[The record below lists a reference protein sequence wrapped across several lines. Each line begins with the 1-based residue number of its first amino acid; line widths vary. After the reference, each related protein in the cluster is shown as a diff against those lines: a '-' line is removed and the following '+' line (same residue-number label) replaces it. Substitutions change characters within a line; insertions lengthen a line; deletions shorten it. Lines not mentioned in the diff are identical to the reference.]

1 MPTRPA
7 GPARRAGHR
16 APLRS
21 ARPGREDTYV
31 LAVDLGTGGPKVAV
45 LVGHRPHRG
54 PRLRGGGHR
63 PDRRRRRRAV
73 APGLVGRHRRRS
85 ARRALADS
93 GVAPERVVGVG
104 CTSQWSGTVAVDD
117 AGEAIGPAII
127 WMDSRGARAVRETV
141 RGALNVQ
148 GYSASK
154 LARWVRRTG
163 GIPSLS
169 GKDPVGHIHFL
180 REQRPDVYA
189 ATAVFLEPVDYLN
202 LRLTGLARASHDSIT
217 LHWVTDNRDIDGD
230 RLRRRPDR
238 AGRAR
243 AAHAARPGADRQ
255 RARGAGRRPRPRSSG
270 CWPGTPVVAGTGDL
284 HSAAVGSGAVADF
297 DGHLYIGTSSWIS
310 CHVPFKKTDA
320 LTNIAS
326 IPSGIPGRY
335 LVADEHETGGA
346 CLTWLRDNL
355 LFPGDAL
362 GDGAGAPDGFFAHA
376 QRHGGRRSRPAPHG
390 VLFTPWLNGER
401 SPVDDHTIRGGF
413 HNISLSSTRADMV
426 RAVFEGVALNSA
438 WLLGAVEKFC
448 KRRFDSLAFVGGG
461 ANSDLWSQIHADAT
475 GRTIRQIADPVLANV
490 RGAGLLTLLALG
502 HIDGGRHPRHGRGEG
517 HLRARPGRGRGLR
530 GAAQGVRQPLREDEG
545 DPQAAERPP
554 AAPKGVVAAGRRTQ
568 RSRLRSAPSHAARDA
583 ATSGSAPAPDEPFVT
598 TRASEV
604 GHVPAEPGAQ
614 VDVGIGRDV
623 DVQVLGRGALR

>member
-7 GPARRAGHR
+7 GLRAAPATE
-16 APLRS
+16 LRS
-21 ARPGREDTYV
+21 VTRVGREDTYV
-31 LAVDLGTGGPKVAV
+31 LAVDLGTGGPKAAV
-45 LVGHRPHRG
+45 LAATGRIAAHSFEAVGVD
-54 PRLRGGGHR
+54 LTDDGGAEQS
-63 PDRRRRRRAV
+63 PQAWWDAIV
-73 APGLVGRHRRRS
+73 SS

-93 GVAPERVVGVG
+93 GVAPERIVGVG
-104 CTSQWSGTVAVDD
+104 CTSQWSGTVPVDD
-117 AGEAIGPAII
+117 AGEPIGPAII

-141 RGALNVQ
+141 RGTLNVQ

-180 REQRPDVYA
+180 RERRPDVYA

-217 LHWVTDNRDIDGD
+217 VHWVTDNRDIGAVAYDDALVDLAGLE
-230 RLRRRPDR
+230 RNTLPELVPTGSVLGGLAPD
-238 AGRAR
+238 
-243 AAHAARPGADRQ
+243 AAAELGLY
-255 RARGAGRRPRPRSSG
+255 
-270 CWPGTPVVAGTGDL
+270 PGTPVVAGTGDL

-297 DGHLYIGTSSWIS
+297 DAHLYIGTSSWIS

-335 LVADEHETGGA
+335 LLADEHETGGA
-346 CLTWLRDNL
+346 CLTWLRDNM
-355 LFPGDAL
+355 LFPRDAL
-362 GDGAGAPDGFFAHA
+362 ATEGVPDGFFGTLNDMAA
-376 QRHGGRRSRPAPHG
+376 SVPAGAHG

-448 KRRFDSLAFVGGG
+448 KRRLDPLAFVGGG
-461 ANSDLWSQIHADAT
+461 ANSDLWSQMHADAT
-475 GRTIRQIADPVLANV
+475 GRNIRQIADPVLANV
-490 RGAGLLTLLALG
+490 RGAGLLTLMALG
-502 HIDGGRHPRHGRGEG
+502 HMTLADI
-517 HLRARPGRGRGLR
+517 PGTVEVK
-530 GAAQGVRQPLREDEG
+530 ATYAP
-545 DPQAAERPP
+545 DPESAELY
-554 AAPKGVVAAGRRTQ
+554 AGRLKEFVNLYEKTKAIHK
-568 RSRLRSAPSHAARDA
+568 RLNGRRLHQ
-583 ATSGSAPAPDEPFVT
+583 GSPT
-598 TRASEV
+598 
-604 GHVPAEPGAQ
+604 G
-614 VDVGIGRDV
+614 
-623 DVQVLGRGALR
+623 

>member
-1 MPTRPA
+1 MPTAPA
-7 GPARRAGHR
+7 GKPAVPATEV
-16 APLRS
+16 
-21 ARPGREDTYV
+21 RPIQPAGREDTYV

-45 LVGHRPHRG
+45 LSATGRIAAHSFQAVG
-54 PRLRGGGHR
+54 LELTDDGGAEQS
-63 PDRRRRRRAV
+63 PLAWWDAIV
-73 APGLVGRHRRRS
+73 SS

-93 GVAPERVVGVG
+93 GVAPERIVGVG
-104 CTSQWSGTVAVDD
+104 CTSQWSGTVPVDD
-117 AGEAIGPAII
+117 AGDPIGPAII
-127 WMDSRGARAVRETV
+127 WMDSRGARAVRGTV
-141 RGALNVQ
+141 RGTLNVQ

-154 LARWVRRTG
+154 LARWVRRSG

-180 REQRPDVYA
+180 RERRPDVYA

-217 LHWVTDNRDIDGD
+217 VHWVTDNRDIGAVSYDDALVELAGLE
-230 RLRRRPDR
+230 RSTLPELVPTGSVLGGLAPGPATELGLR
-238 AGRAR
+238 
-243 AAHAARPGADRQ
+243 
-255 RARGAGRRPRPRSSG
+255 
-270 CWPGTPVVAGTGDL
+270 PGTPVVAGTGDL

-297 DGHLYIGTSSWIS
+297 DAHLYIGTSSWIS

-346 CLTWLRDNL
+346 CLTWLRDNM
-355 LFPGDAL
+355 LFPRDAL
-362 GDGAGAPDGFFAHA
+362 AAAGAPEGFFGTLNDLAA
-376 QRHGGRRSRPAPHG
+376 SVPAGAHG

-448 KRRFDSLAFVGGG
+448 KRRLDSLAFVGGG
-461 ANSDLWSQIHADAT
+461 ANSDLWSQMHADAT

-502 HIDGGRHPRHGRGEG
+502 HMTLADI
-517 HLRARPGRGRGLR
+517 PGTVEVK
-530 GAAQGVRQPLREDEG
+530 ATYTP
-545 DPQAAERPP
+545 DPALAELY
-554 AAPKGVVAAGRRTQ
+554 AGRLKEFVHLYEKTKAIHK
-568 RSRLRSAPSHAARDA
+568 RLN
-583 ATSGSAPAPDEPFVT
+583 
-598 TRASEV
+598 
-604 GHVPAEPGAQ
+604 
-614 VDVGIGRDV
+614 GRR
-623 DVQVLGRGALR
+623 LLEA

>member
-1 MPTRPA
+1 MASLHSAPAIALRPVE
-7 GPARRAGHR
+7 
-16 APLRS
+16 S
-21 ARPGREDTYV
+21 ARPHV

-45 LVGHRPHRG
+45 VEATGRVVAHAF
-54 PRLRGGGHR
+54 
-63 PDRRRRRRAV
+63 RAV
-73 APGLVGRHRRRS
+73 GIELTDDGGAEQSPQAWWDAIVAS
-85 ARRALADS
+85 ARQALADS
-93 GVAPERVVGVG
+93 GVAPEAIVGVG
-104 CTSQWSGTVAVDD
+104 CTSQWSGTVSVDD
-117 AGEAIGPAII
+117 DGVAIGPAIT

-154 LARWVRRTG
+154 LAKWVRRTG
-163 GIPSLS
+163 GIPSQS

-180 REQRPDVYA
+180 REQRPEVYA
-189 ATAVFLEPVDYLN
+189 AAAVFLEPVDYLN

-217 LHWVTDNRDIDGD
+217 LHWVTDNRDIDAIAYDDSLLALAG
-230 RLRRRPDR
+230 LER
-238 AGRAR
+238 AKLPELVPTGSVLGGLAP
-243 AAHAARPGADRQ
+243 AAATELGLP
-255 RARGAGRRPRPRSSG
+255 
-270 CWPGTPVVAGTGDL
+270 PGTPVVAGTGDL

-326 IPSGIPGRY
+326 FPSGIPGRY

-362 GDGAGAPDGFFAHA
+362 AVNHTGPATSPLVPQNIFATLNDVA
-376 QRHGGRRSRPAPHG
+376 ASVPVGSHG

-438 WLLGAVEKFC
+438 WLLGAVEKYT
-448 KRRFDSLAFVGGG
+448 KRPFPSLAFVGGG

-475 GRTIRQIADPVLANV
+475 GRTIRQIDEPVLANV

-502 HIDGGRHPRHGRGEG
+502 HLTIADI
-517 HLRARPGRGRGLR
+517 PGTVTVK
-530 GAAQGVRQPLREDEG
+530 ATYEPD
-545 DPQAAERPP
+545 P
-554 AAPKGVVAAGRRTQ
+554 AAGEVYAALLKEFVNLYEKTKGIHKRLNGRRLQQLT
-568 RSRLRSAPSHAARDA
+568 AGKA
-583 ATSGSAPAPDEPFVT
+583 
-598 TRASEV
+598 
-604 GHVPAEPGAQ
+604 
-614 VDVGIGRDV
+614 
-623 DVQVLGRGALR
+623 

>member
-1 MPTRPA
+1 MTSL
-7 GPARRAGHR
+7 RAATAVR
-16 APLRS
+16 LRDGS
-21 ARPGREDTYV
+21 GSTSPHV

-45 LVGHRPHRG
+45 LSATGRVVSHAFQAVG
-54 PRLRGGGHR
+54 LDLTDDGGAEQS
-63 PDRRRRRRAV
+63 PQAWWDAI
-73 APGLVGRHRRRS
+73 AAS

-93 GVAPERVVGVG
+93 GVAPDDIVGIG
-104 CTSQWSGTVAVDD
+104 CTSQWSGTVPVDD
-117 AGEAIGPAII
+117 SGSAIGPAIT

-180 REQRPDVYA
+180 RQQRPDVYA
-189 ATAVFLEPVDYLN
+189 AAVVFLEPVDYLN

-217 LHWVTDNRDIDGD
+217 LHWVTDNRDINAISYDESVMGLAGLE
-230 RLRRRPDR
+230 RAKLPDLVPT
-238 AGRAR
+238 GSVLGGLT
-243 AAHAARPGADRQ
+243 PGA
-255 RARGAGRRPRPRSSG
+255 AAELGLLL
-270 CWPGTPVVAGTGDL
+270 GTPVVAGTGDM
-284 HSAAVGSGAVADF
+284 HSAAVGSGAVADYA
-297 DGHLYIGTSSWIS
+297 GHLYIGTSSWII
-310 CHVPFKKTDA
+310 CHVPFKKTDP

-355 LFPGDAL
+355 LFPDDAL
-362 GDGAGAPDGFFAHA
+362 AAGGATIDDFFGTLNDVAA
-376 QRHGGRRSRPAPHG
+376 SVPVGSHG

-413 HNISLSSTRADMV
+413 HNISLSTTRADMV

-438 WLLGAVEKFC
+438 WLLGAVEKYC
-448 KRRFDSLAFVGGG
+448 KRPFETLAFVGGG
-461 ANSDLWSQIHADAT
+461 ANSDLWSQMHADAT

-502 HIDGGRHPRHGRGEG
+502 HLQIADI
-517 HLRARPGRGRGLR
+517 PGTVTVK
-530 GAAQGVRQPLREDEG
+530 ATYEPN
-545 DPQAAERPP
+545 P
-554 AAPKGVVAAGRRTQ
+554 AAGEVYAGLLKEFVNLYEKTKAIHKRLNGRRLQ
-568 RSRLRSAPSHAARDA
+568 QL
-583 ATSGSAPAPDEPFVT
+583 TSG
-598 TRASEV
+598 
-604 GHVPAEPGAQ
+604 
-614 VDVGIGRDV
+614 
-623 DVQVLGRGALR
+623 

>member
-1 MPTRPA
+1 MPTSPTGLRAVPATEIRPLQSTS
-7 GPARRAGHR
+7 P
-16 APLRS
+16 
-21 ARPGREDTYV
+21 EDTYV

-45 LVGHRPHRG
+45 LSATGRIAAHAFEAVGVALSHDG
-54 PRLRGGGHR
+54 GAEQSPRAWW
-63 PDRRRRRRAV
+63 DAIV
-73 APGLVGRHRRRS
+73 AS

-93 GVAPERVVGVG
+93 GVAPEQVVGVG
-104 CTSQWSGTVAVDD
+104 CTSQWMGTVAVDD
-117 AGEAIGPAII
+117 DGQAVGPAII
-127 WMDSRGARAVRETV
+127 WMDSRGARAVRERV

-180 REQRPDVYA
+180 REQRPEVYA

-202 LRLTGLARASHDSIT
+202 LHLTGLARASHDSIT
-217 LHWVTDNRDIDGD
+217 GHWVTDNRDISAISYDD
-230 RLRRRPDR
+230 ALIEL
-238 AGRAR
+238 AGLERSKLPELVPTGSVLGGL
-243 AAHAARPGADRQ
+243 AAAAAAELGLLA
-255 RARGAGRRPRPRSSG
+255 
-270 CWPGTPVVAGTGDL
+270 GTPVVTGTGDL

-297 DGHLYIGTSSWIS
+297 DAHLYIGTSSWIS
-310 CHVPFKKTDA
+310 CHVSFKKTDA

-335 LVADEHETGGA
+335 LLADEHETGGA

-355 LFPGDAL
+355 LFPDDAL
-362 GDGAGAPDGFFAHA
+362 ASGATGHVPDGFFGTLNDMA
-376 QRHGGRRSRPAPHG
+376 SSVPAGSHG

-413 HNISLSSTRADMV
+413 HNISLSSTRSDMV

-448 KRRFDSLAFVGGG
+448 KRRLETMAFVGGG

-475 GRTIRQIADPVLANV
+475 GRTIRQVADPVLANV

-502 HIDGGRHPRHGRGEG
+502 HITVADIPGTVQVKATYEPDPASAEVYAGLLKEFVNLYEKTKGIHKRLNGRRLH
-517 HLRARPGRGRGLR
+517 
-530 GAAQGVRQPLREDEG
+530 
-545 DPQAAERPP
+545 QAAP
-554 AAPKGVVAAGRRTQ
+554 A
-568 RSRLRSAPSHAARDA
+568 D
-583 ATSGSAPAPDEPFVT
+583 
-598 TRASEV
+598 
-604 GHVPAEPGAQ
+604 
-614 VDVGIGRDV
+614 
-623 DVQVLGRGALR
+623 